1 MPSLKQIV
9 EPIRFESDQLQLID
23 QLKLPSDVNWVPI
36 NTVEKGADAIRDM
49 VVRGAPAIGVTAAY
63 SYALAFKSEDP
74 SDARLK
80 YVRDTLLNTRP
91 TAVNLAWAID
101 RMESKVTA
109 YLKSDGMFYQ
119 YLLDEAKLIH
129 EEDRQMNRKIG
140 AHALNLIEKG
150 SRALTHCNAGSLATG
165 GYGTATGVLY
175 SAWEADL
182 LEHVWVDETR
192 PFLQGARL
200 TAFEL
205 DRAGLNYTLICDN
218 MAASIMARKEIDF
231 VVVGSDR
238 IVSNGDVANKIGTYA
253 LAVMCHF
260 HGIPFYVAAPS
271 STLDFSLENGSQIP
285 IEERRRTE
293 LGEFNGRSI
302 AINQQKIFN
311 PGFDVT
317 PANLVSAIITEQGIH
332 RFPYTKSL
340 ESLK

>member
-109 YLKSDGMFYQ
+109 YSKSDGMFYQ

-140 AHALNLIEKG
+140 GHALNLIEKG
-150 SRALTHCNAGSLATG
+150 YKVEN
-165 GYGTATGVLY
+165 
-175 SAWEADL
+175 
-182 LEHVWVDETR
+182 
-192 PFLQGARL
+192 
-200 TAFEL
+200 
-205 DRAGLNYTLICDN
+205 LI
-218 MAASIMARKEIDF
+218 
-231 VVVGSDR
+231 
-238 IVSNGDVANKIGTYA
+238 
-253 LAVMCHF
+253 
-260 HGIPFYVAAPS
+260 
-271 STLDFSLENGSQIP
+271 
-285 IEERRRTE
+285 
-293 LGEFNGRSI
+293 EF
-302 AINQQKIFN
+302 
-311 PGFDVT
+311 PG
-317 PANLVSAIITEQGIH
+317 H
-332 RFPYTKSL
+332 
-340 ESLK
+340 